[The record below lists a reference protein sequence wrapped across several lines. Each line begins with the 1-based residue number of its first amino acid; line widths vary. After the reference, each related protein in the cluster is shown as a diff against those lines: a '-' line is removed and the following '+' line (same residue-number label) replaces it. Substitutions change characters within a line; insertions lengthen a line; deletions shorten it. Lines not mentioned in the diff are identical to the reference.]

1 MIQQYNI
8 FIQIPQYNTKRFNPF
23 VNNNKTTQELRIIG
37 GGRKTNKNVNV
48 KSPNLSYINLYILAS
63 NTEFGFDTV
72 NSVINKSDLTE
83 KDLYNNIYNRL
94 SLRTYLLQ
102 HQKRD
107 TLTTLKTLPPISPR
121 PKNSFINPRYVQSY
135 NYLSQPS
142 IVKI

>member
-1 MIQQYNI
+1 MIQQYNF

-83 KDLYNNIYNRL
+83 KDLYIIFIIDYHFEHIYYNIKKEI
-94 SLRTYLLQ
+94 
-102 HQKRD
+102 H
-107 TLTTLKTLPPISPR
+107 
-121 PKNSFINPRYVQSY
+121 
-135 NYLSQPS
+135 
-142 IVKI
+142 